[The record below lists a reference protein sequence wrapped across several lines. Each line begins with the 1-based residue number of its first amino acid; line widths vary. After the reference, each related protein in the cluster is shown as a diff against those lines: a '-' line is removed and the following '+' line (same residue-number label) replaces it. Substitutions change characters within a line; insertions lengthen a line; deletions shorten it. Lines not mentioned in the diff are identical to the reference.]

1 MICIGITIG
10 IGPSGA
16 LLHTIGIGTI
26 IGIGIGVGQWKHTIR
41 DRLIEVI
48 LWDYGLFGQ
57 KFTIFFFFQAPVTVN
72 IVLKDQSCL
81 PFMTDVGMHILYYC
95 KHCTHYS
102 QQLLSVIEH
111 IKQCPKKGCEGKGCT
126 IQYSLFTGC

>member
-1 MICIGITIG
+1 MNVASLEIDCMIEVFT
-10 IGPSGA
+10 
-16 LLHTIGIGTI
+16 
-26 IGIGIGVGQWKHTIR
+26 VGL
-41 DRLIEVI
+41 RLIRSEVHN
-48 LWDYGLFGQ
+48 LVLF
-57 KFTIFFFFQAPVTVN
+57 FFFFQAPVTVN

>member
-1 MICIGITIG
+1 MNCERQL
-10 IGPSGA
+10 SHSRE
-16 LLHTIGIGTI
+16 LF
-26 IGIGIGVGQWKHTIR
+26 
-41 DRLIEVI
+41 RLITNATARCVS
-48 LWDYGLFGQ
+48 DLFKEIYPNVQSTSFIQIMSQGV
-57 KFTIFFFFQAPVTVN
+57 KKNYFRRLTMLFFLFAFQAPVTVN

-111 IKQCPKKGCEGKGCT
+111 IKQCTKKHTEGEFC
-126 IQYSLFTGC
+126 ISVQ